1 MGLTF
6 YILMSLLLSCPTLTE
21 EDLGIKDG
29 IDDESLSCRH
39 HSVGIVCLKG
49 LEIMWGGYQLGWAGL
64 WAGRG
69 WRSLQPGLGWAAAA
83 ASLCPVSSV
92 LCPLH

>member
-6 YILMSLLLSCPTLTE
+6 YILMSLLLSGPTLTE

-39 HSVGIVCLKG
+39 HSVGD
-49 LEIMWGGYQLGWAGL
+49 
-64 WAGRG
+64 
-69 WRSLQPGLGWAAAA
+69 SLFERT
-83 ASLCPVSSV
+83 
-92 LCPLH
+92 